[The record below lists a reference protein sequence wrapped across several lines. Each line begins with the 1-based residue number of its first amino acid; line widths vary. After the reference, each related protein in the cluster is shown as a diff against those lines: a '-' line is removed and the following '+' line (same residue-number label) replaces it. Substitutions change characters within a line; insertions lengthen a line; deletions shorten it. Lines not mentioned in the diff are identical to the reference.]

1 MLDFSAA
8 KQTYL
13 NPSEAAQ
20 ILGISEISLKR
31 LRLSGQI
38 DFYRPTER
46 VILYTPDMLERF
58 RSRRVARAMAA

>member
-1 MLDFSAA
+1 MLDFSTA

-20 ILGISEISLKR
+20 VLGISEISLKR

-46 VILYTPDMLERF
+46 VILYTPEMLERF